1 MRRMACR
8 DHGEPERLTL
18 EADAPAPEPADGE
31 VAIDVAA
38 AGLNYADTLMVAGSY
53 QATPEL
59 PFAPGLEVAGTVR
72 ALGAG
77 VAGLQ
82 VGQRVLAILDSGGFA
97 EVALA
102 RAADV
107 FPLPQT
113 MDMVTAAGFPITYGT
128 AHGALVWRAQLKRG
142 ETLLVHGAAGGAGLA
157 AVEVGKAMGARVIAT
172 AGGPAKT
179 AIAAEHGADQ
189 TIDYKTQDIRQTV
202 KDLTDGQGADVVFDP
217 VGGEVFDASMR
228 CIAWC
233 GRIVVIG
240 FASGTVPQPKANHLL
255 VKNVSVM
262 GLYWGSYRARAPE
275 LMRRQFEDLFAW
287 YASGWLHPL
296 VSRTYPLEKAARA
309 LADLKNRKATGKL
322 VLRVQAEEGE
332 G

>member
-1 MRRMACR
+1 MRRIACHE
-8 DHGEPERLTL
+8 HGQLDRLTL
-18 EADAPAPEPADGE
+18 ETDAPVPEPGANE

-72 ALGAG
+72 ALGQG
-77 VAGLQ
+77 VTGLA
-82 VGQRVLAILDSGGFA
+82 VGQRVLAILDSGGFT
-97 EVALA
+97 EVAIA
-102 RAADV
+102 QATDV
-107 FPLPQT
+107 FPIPDT
-113 MDMVTAAGFPITYGT
+113 MDMATAAGFPIAYGT

-157 AVEVGKAMGARVIAT
+157 AVEVGKALGAQVIAT
-172 AGGPAKT
+172 AGGPEKT
-179 AIAAEHGADQ
+179 AIAAEHGADA
-189 TIDYKTQDIRQTV
+189 TIDYRSQDIRATV
-202 KDLTDGQGADVVFDP
+202 KELTDGQGADVVFDP
-217 VGGEVFDASMR
+217 VGGEVFEASMR

-262 GLYWGSYRARAPE
+262 GFYWGSYRTRAPE

-287 YASGWLHPL
+287 AGSGSLHPL
-296 VSRTYPLEKAARA
+296 ISRSYPLAEAGQA
-309 LADLKNRKATGKL
+309 LSDLKARKATGKL
-322 VLRVQAEEGE
+322 VLQVGE
-332 G
+332 S

>member
-1 MRRMACR
+1 MRRIACR
-8 DHGEPERLTL
+8 EHGALETLTL
-18 EADAPAPEPADGE
+18 EADAPVPEPAAGE

-53 QATPEL
+53 QATPAL
-59 PFAPGLEVAGTVR
+59 PFAPGLEAAGTVR
-72 ALGAG
+72 AVGSG
-77 VAGLQ
+77 VDSLSP
-82 VGQRVLAILDSGGFA
+82 GQRVLAILDAGGFA
-97 EVALA
+97 EVAVAQA
-102 RAADV
+102 RDV
-107 FPLPQT
+107 FPIPAR
-113 MDMVTAAGFPITYGT
+113 MDMATAAGFPITYGT

-157 AVEVGKAMGARVIAT
+157 AVEVGKALGARVIAT
-172 AGGPAKT
+172 AGGPEKT
-179 AIAAEHGADQ
+179 AIAAAHGADH

-202 KDLTDGQGADVVFDP
+202 KELTDDNGADVVFDP

-287 YASGWLHPL
+287 FGSGYLHPR
-296 VSRTYPLEKAARA
+296 VSRSYPLGQAVQA
-309 LADLKNRKATGKL
+309 LSDLKSRKATGKL
-322 VLRVQAEEGE
+322 VLQVREG
-332 G
+332 

>member
-8 DHGEPERLTL
+8 DHGDPETLTL
-18 EADAPAPEPADGE
+18 ERDAPVPEPAPGE

-72 ALGAG
+72 ALGDG
-77 VAGLQ
+77 VSGLA
-82 VGQRVLAILDSGGFA
+82 VGQRVLAILDAGGFA
-97 EVALA
+97 EVAVA
-102 RAADV
+102 QANDV
-107 FPLPQT
+107 FPIPER
-113 MDMVTAAGFPITYGT
+113 MDMATAAGFPITYGT
-128 AHGALVWRAQLKRG
+128 AHGALVWRARLKRG

-157 AVEVGKAMGARVIAT
+157 AVEVGKALGARVIAT
-172 AGGPAKT
+172 AGGPEKT
-179 AIAAEHGADQ
+179 AIAADHGADH
-189 TIDYKTQDIRQTV
+189 TIDYKAQDIRQTV

-262 GLYWGSYRARAPE
+262 GLYWGSYRGRAPE

-287 YASGWLHPL
+287 YGSGHLHPL
-296 VSRTYPLEKAARA
+296 VSKVYPLEDAARA

-322 VLRVQAEEGE
+322 VLRVRDG
-332 G
+332 

>member
-1 MRRMACR
+1 MRRIACR
-8 DHGEPERLTL
+8 EYGDPETLTL
-18 EADAPAPEPADGE
+18 DTDAPVPEPGTGE

-53 QATPEL
+53 QATPGL

-72 ALGAG
+72 ALGDG
-77 VAGLQ
+77 VTGLEL
-82 VGQRVLAILDSGGFA
+82 GQRVLAILDAGGFA
-97 EVALA
+97 EVAVA
-102 RAADV
+102 PAGDV
-107 FPLPQT
+107 FPIPDA
-113 MDMVTAAGFPITYGT
+113 MDMATAAGFPITYGT
-128 AHGALVWRAQLKRG
+128 AHGALVWRAQLKRS

-157 AVEVGKAMGARVIAT
+157 AVEVGKALGARVIAT
-172 AGGPAKT
+172 AGGPEKT
-179 AIAAEHGADQ
+179 AIAADHGADH
-189 TIDYKTQDIRQTV
+189 TIDYKAQDIRQTV
-202 KDLTDGQGADVVFDP
+202 KDLTHGQGADVVFDP

-287 YASGWLHPL
+287 YRSGYLHPL
-296 VSRTYPLEKAARA
+296 ISRSYPLEHAAQA

-322 VLRVQAEEGE
+322 VLEVQDSGS

>member
-1 MRRMACR
+1 MRRIACL
-8 DHGEPERLTL
+8 DHGEPDTLTL
-18 EADAPAPEPADGE
+18 ETDADVPAPGAGK
-31 VAIDVAA
+31 VAVDVAA
-38 AGLNYADTLMVAGSY
+38 AGVNYADTLMVAGSY
-53 QATPEL
+53 QATPAL

-72 ALGAG
+72 ALGDG

-97 EVALA
+97 EVAVA
-102 RAADV
+102 QAQDV
-107 FPLPQT
+107 FPIPDS
-113 MDMVTAAGFPITYGT
+113 MDMATAAGFPITYGT

-157 AVEVGKAMGARVIAT
+157 AVEVGKALGARVIAT
-172 AGGPAKT
+172 AGGSAKT
-179 AIAAEHGADQ
+179 AIPAAHGADH
-189 TIDYKTQDIRQTV
+189 TIDYKTEDVRQRV
-202 KDLTDGQGADVVFDP
+202 KDLTSGHGVDVVFDP

-228 CIAWC
+228 GIAWC

-287 YASGWLHPL
+287 YGSGYLHPL
-296 VSRTYPLEKAARA
+296 VSKVYPLEQAVPA
-309 LADLKNRKATGKL
+309 LTDLKSRKATGKL
-322 VLRVQAEEGE
+322 VLRVRDG
-332 G
+332 

>member
-1 MRRMACR
+1 MRRIACL
-8 DHGEPERLTL
+8 DHGEPDTLTL
-18 EADAPAPEPADGE
+18 ETDADVPEPGAGE

-53 QATPEL
+53 QATPPL
-59 PFAPGLEVAGTVR
+59 PFAPGLEVAGTIR
-72 ALGAG
+72 AVGSG
-77 VAGLQ
+77 VDSLAP
-82 VGQRVLAILDSGGFA
+82 GQRVLAILDSGGFA
-97 EVALA
+97 EVAVA
-102 RAADV
+102 QAQDV
-107 FPLPQT
+107 FPIPDH
-113 MDMVTAAGFPITYGT
+113 MDMATAAGFPITYGT

-142 ETLLVHGAAGGAGLA
+142 ETLLVHGVAGGAGLA
-157 AVEVGKAMGARVIAT
+157 AVEVGKALGARVIAT
-172 AGGPAKT
+172 AGGSEKT
-179 AIAAEHGADQ
+179 AIAAAHGADHG
-189 TIDYKTQDIRQTV
+189 IDYKAEDIRRTV
-202 KDLTDGQGADVVFDP
+202 KDLTDGHGADVVFDP

-287 YASGWLHPL
+287 YGSGYLHPL
-296 VSRTYPLEKAARA
+296 VSKVYPLEQAVQA
-309 LADLKNRKATGKL
+309 LTDLKSRKATGKL
-322 VLRVQAEEGE
+322 VLRVRDG
-332 G
+332 

>member
-1 MRRMACR
+1 MRRIACR
-8 DHGEPERLTL
+8 AHGPLETLTL
-18 EADAPAPEPADGE
+18 ETDAPAPEPGPDE

-53 QATPEL
+53 QATPAL
-59 PFAPGLEVAGTVR
+59 PFAPGLEAAGTVR
-72 ALGAG
+72 AVGAG
-77 VAGLQ
+77 VDGLS

-102 RAADV
+102 AARDV
-107 FPLPQT
+107 FPVPDT
-113 MDMVTAAGFPITYGT
+113 IDMATAAGFPITYGT
-128 AHGALVWRAQLKRG
+128 AHGALVWRAQLKAG

-157 AVEVGKAMGARVIAT
+157 AVEVGKTLGAYVIAT
-172 AGGPAKT
+172 AGGPEKT
-179 AIAAEHGADQ
+179 AIAADHRADRV
-189 TIDYKTQDIRQTV
+189 IDYKTQDVRETV
-202 KDLTDGQGADVVFDP
+202 KQLTDGRGVDVVFDP
-217 VGGEVFDASMR
+217 VGGEMFDASLR

-255 VKNVSVM
+255 VKNVGVM

-287 YASGWLHPL
+287 YRSGCLHPL
-296 VSRTYPLEKAARA
+296 ISKRYPLSEAVQA
-309 LADLKNRKATGKL
+309 LGDLKARKATGKL
-322 VLRVQAEEGE
+322 VLEVRDSGGA
-332 G
+332 